1 MNLSK
6 LNTFLHTF
14 PADLVELGKQ
24 YADKRFQ
31 EDSELEQ
38 KTLIE
43 ESLDQLLSQIGAFNI
58 GIIDEAPSNQQ
69 ICFTIS
75 RYLSVSGYGL
85 EY

>member
-31 EDSELEQ
+31 EDSEE
-38 KTLIE
+38 KHTIE
-43 ESLDQLLSQIGAFNI
+43 ETFERLMSEI
-58 GIIDEAPSNQQ
+58 GISFITGTQMPEDQR
-69 ICFTIS
+69 IVFTIS
-75 RYLSVSGYGL
+75 RYLSVSGYGV

>member
-6 LNTFLHTF
+6 LNNYLHTF

-31 EDSELEQ
+31 EDSEE
-38 KTLIE
+38 KHTIE
-43 ESLDQLLSQIGAFNI
+43 ETFERLMSEI
-58 GIIDEAPSNQQ
+58 GISFITGTEMPSDQR
-69 ICFTIS
+69 IVFTIS
-75 RYLSVSGYGL
+75 RYLSISGYGV

>member
-1 MNLSK
+1 MNLLK
-6 LNTFLHTF
+6 LKNFLDTF
-14 PADLVELGKQ
+14 PADLVKLGEE

-58 GIIDEAPSNQQ
+58 GIEDEMPSNQQ
-69 ICFTIS
+69 ICFTIA
-75 RYLSVSGYGL
+75 RYLSVSGYGV

>member
-1 MNLSK
+1 MNLLK
-6 LNTFLHTF
+6 LNNFLHTF
-14 PADLVELGKQ
+14 PADLVKLGEE

-31 EDSELEQ
+31 EDSEE
-38 KTLIE
+38 KHTIE
-43 ESLDQLLSQIGAFNI
+43 ETFERLMSEI
-58 GIIDEAPSNQQ
+58 GISFITGTEMPSDQQ

>member
-1 MNLSK
+1 MKLSK

-31 EDSELEQ
+31 EDSEE
-38 KTLIE
+38 KHTIE
-43 ESLDQLLSQIGAFNI
+43 ETFERLMSEI
-58 GIIDEAPSNQQ
+58 GISFITGTEMPSDQR
-69 ICFTIS
+69 IVFTIS
-75 RYLSVSGYGL
+75 RYLSISGYGV

>member
-1 MNLSK
+1 MNLLK
-6 LNTFLHTF
+6 LNNFLHTF
-14 PADLVELGKQ
+14 ESDLVKL
-24 YADKRFQ
+24 AQ
-31 EDSELEQ
+31 ERAEKSFFSDSELEQ

-58 GIIDEAPSNQQ
+58 GIIDEMPSNQQ

-75 RYLSVSGYGL
+75 RYLSVSGYGV

>member
-31 EDSELEQ
+31 EDSEE
-38 KTLIE
+38 KHTIE
-43 ESLDQLLSQIGAFNI
+43 ETFECLMSEI
-58 GIIDEAPSNQQ
+58 GISFITGTEMPSDQR
-69 ICFTIS
+69 IVFTIS
-75 RYLSVSGYGL
+75 RYLSISGYGV

>member
-1 MNLSK
+1 MNLLK
-6 LNTFLHTF
+6 LKNFLDTF
-14 PADLVELGKQ
+14 PADLVKLGEE

-58 GIIDEAPSNQQ
+58 GIEDEMPSNQQ

-75 RYLSVSGYGL
+75 RYLSVSGYGV